1 MAERAT
7 QIALEARMP
16 EAAIESAKVWADAA
30 PDSPRALGAAA
41 SLLVSANRVDEAQ
54 PYLMRILA
62 ASGEGRGDGFLQV
75 NRLLANN
82 PDKGASLRAMQSL
95 AAPYPTLAQARFAVA
110 ASAANAEQ
118 DDIALKEIRAASQ
131 LKPDWELAAL
141 FEAQL
146 LQKKSNAAA
155 SERLAQY
162 LKEYP
167 KSREVRLAYARM
179 LVADKKYPEAR
190 LEFERLV
197 KEYPDNT
204 DVVFSVAVLS
214 MQLEDWPAAETN
226 LKRLLDLGYRD
237 RNAVRFYLGQVAEEQ
252 KHFPDALQWYSEVT
266 RGEQFMPAQI
276 RSAQVLWKQGDL
288 DGARKYLQQVNAQ
301 SNDQRVQL
309 ILAEAQLLRDAKQEK
324 EAFGVVD
331 QALDKLP
338 NHPDLL
344 YDHAMLAEKL
354 DRVDILES
362 SLRKLI
368 RIKPD
373 HAHAYNALG
382 YTLADRNQRL
392 EEAQELIDTGA
403 QAFARR
409 RVHHGQHGLGAV
421 PPGQGGGGAQVPAA
435 RLRDPSRRRDR
446 GAPRRGIVGARPSR
460 RGTQGLGRGAQEDA
474 RQRSPD
480 EDRPAARQV
489 ARPFRAR
496 VARSAMRTH
505 SILLLATVATALLG
519 ACASLPPPVPRAG
532 EFAVVGR
539 VAVRYGDEA
548 ASGRVAWRHSDAD
561 DDLVISTP
569 LGQGIAEITR
579 REGVYTLVAA
589 DRQRFTASDPER
601 LTEQALG
608 YALPLDGL
616 PDWLR
621 GRAQPGVPAEAR
633 YDGKQLAELRQQ
645 GWTIEYLAYEDD
657 GRLPRRLRLTRG
669 ALDIRLAIEEWQ
681 VAPR

>member
-1 MAERAT
+1 MTPFLPRFVVHRALRVLALAVLAGLLAACAGQPSRTATAPAPAAEAVAKKPSADEPGAANAREPALPKQELTDETVYEFLLAEIAGQRGNTTLSAQAYADLARKTKDPRVAERAT

-54 PYLMRILA
+54 PYLQRILA
-62 ASGEGRGDGFLQV
+62 TSGEGRGDGFLQI

-110 ASAANAEQ
+110 ASAASAGE
-118 DDIALKEIRAASQ
+118 DELALKEIRAASQ
-131 LKPDWELAAL
+131 LKPDWELAVL

-167 KSREVRLAYARM
+167 KSREVRLAYART

-214 MQLEDWPAAETN
+214 MQLEDWPVAETN

-237 RNAVRFYLGQVAEEQ
+237 RNAVRFYLGQVSEEQ
-252 KHFPDALQWYSEVT
+252 KRFPDALMWYSEVT

-354 DRVDILES
+354 DRVDVLES

-368 RIKPD
+368 LIKPD

-382 YTLADRNQRL
+382 YSLADRNQRL
-392 EEAQELIDTGA
+392 EEAQDLIDKA
-403 QAFARR
+403 LKLAPDDAFIMDSMGWVLFRQ
-409 RVHHGQHGLGAV
+409 GKGEEGLKYLQRAYSIR
-421 PPGQGGGGAQVPAA
+421 PDAEIAA
-435 RLRDPSRRRDR
+435 HLGEVLWALGRRD
-446 GAPRRGIVGARPSR
+446 
-460 RGTQGLGRGAQEDA
+460 DA
-474 RQRSPD
+474 RKVWNEALKKTPDSEVLTKTVQR
-480 EDRPAARQV
+480 
-489 ARPFRAR
+489 
-496 VARSAMRTH
+496 
-505 SILLLATVATALLG
+505 LG
-519 ACASLPPPVPRAG
+519 
-532 EFAVVGR
+532 
-539 VAVRYGDEA
+539 
-548 ASGRVAWRHSDAD
+548 
-561 DDLVISTP
+561 
-569 LGQGIAEITR
+569 
-579 REGVYTLVAA
+579 
-589 DRQRFTASDPER
+589 
-601 LTEQALG
+601 
-608 YALPLDGL
+608 
-616 PDWLR
+616 
-621 GRAQPGVPAEAR
+621 
-633 YDGKQLAELRQQ
+633 K
-645 GWTIEYLAYEDD
+645 
-657 GRLPRRLRLTRG
+657 
-669 ALDIRLAIEEWQ
+669 
-681 VAPR
+681 

>member
-1 MAERAT
+1 MTPFLPPSVIHRALRALALSVLVGLLAACAGQPSRTAAGQAPVDEAVAKKLSADETGAANAGEAALPKQELTGETVYEFLLAEIASQRGNATLSAQAYADLARRTKDPRVAERAT

-54 PYLMRILA
+54 PYWKRLLA

-82 PDKGASLRAMQSL
+82 PDKEASLRAMQGL
-95 AAPYPTLAQARFAVA
+95 AEPYPTLAQARFAVA
-110 ASAANAEQ
+110 ASAASAGQ
-118 DDIALKEIRAASQ
+118 DEIALKEIRAASQ

-155 SERLAQY
+155 SDRLVQY

-167 KSREVRLAYARM
+167 KSREVRLAYART

-214 MQLEDWPAAETN
+214 MQLEDWPVAETN

-237 RNAVRFYLGQVAEEQ
+237 RNAVRFYLGQVSEEQ
-252 KHFPDALQWYSEVT
+252 KHFPDAIQWDSEVT

-276 RSAQVLWKQGDL
+276 RTAQVLWKQGDL
-288 DGARKYLQQVNAQ
+288 DGARKYLQQVSAQ
-301 SNDQRVQL
+301 NNDQRVQL

-382 YTLADRNQRL
+382 YSLADRNQRL
-392 EEAQELIDTGA
+392 EEAHELVG
-403 QAFARR
+403 QALKLSPDDAFIMDSMGWVLFRQ
-409 RVHHGQHGLGAV
+409 GKGEEGLKYLQHAYSIRPDAEIAAHLGEVLWAL
-421 PPGQGGGGAQVPAA
+421 G
-435 RLRDPSRRRDR
+435 RRDE
-446 GAPRRGIVGARPSR
+446 ARK
-460 RGTQGLGRGAQEDA
+460 
-474 RQRSPD
+474 
-480 EDRPAARQV
+480 V
-489 ARPFRAR
+489 W
-496 VARSAMRTH
+496 
-505 SILLLATVATALLG
+505 
-519 ACASLPPPVPRAG
+519 
-532 EFAVVGR
+532 
-539 VAVRYGDEA
+539 DEA
-548 ASGRVAWRHSDAD
+548 
-561 DDLVISTP
+561 LKKTP
-569 LGQGIAEITR
+569 DSEVLTKTVQRLG
-579 REGVYTLVAA
+579 
-589 DRQRFTASDPER
+589 
-601 LTEQALG
+601 
-608 YALPLDGL
+608 
-616 PDWLR
+616 
-621 GRAQPGVPAEAR
+621 
-633 YDGKQLAELRQQ
+633 K
-645 GWTIEYLAYEDD
+645 
-657 GRLPRRLRLTRG
+657 
-669 ALDIRLAIEEWQ
+669 
-681 VAPR
+681 

>member
-1 MAERAT
+1 MTPLLPRLVIGRALRALALSVLVGLLAACAGQPSRTASAQAPDAEAAAKKPSADEPGATSAREPALPKQELTDETVYEFLLAEIAGQRGNATLSAQAYSDLARRTKDPRVAERAT

-75 NRLLANN
+75 NRLLASN

-95 AAPYPTLAQARFAVA
+95 AAPYPALAQARFAVA

-392 EEAQELIDTGA
+392 AEAQELIDTA
-403 QAFARR
+403 LKLSPDDAFIMDSMGWVLFRQGKAEE
-409 RVHHGQHGLGAV
+409 GLKYLQRAYALR
-421 PPGQGGGGAQVPAA
+421 PDADIAA
-435 RLRDPSRRRDR
+435 HLGEVLWALGRRDE
-446 GAPRRGIVGARPSR
+446 ARK
-460 RGTQGLGRGAQEDA
+460 
-474 RQRSPD
+474 
-480 EDRPAARQV
+480 V
-489 ARPFRAR
+489 W
-496 VARSAMRTH
+496 
-505 SILLLATVATALLG
+505 
-519 ACASLPPPVPRAG
+519 
-532 EFAVVGR
+532 
-539 VAVRYGDEA
+539 DEA
-548 ASGRVAWRHSDAD
+548 
-561 DDLVISTP
+561 LKKTP
-569 LGQGIAEITR
+569 DSEVLTKTVQRLG
-579 REGVYTLVAA
+579 
-589 DRQRFTASDPER
+589 
-601 LTEQALG
+601 
-608 YALPLDGL
+608 
-616 PDWLR
+616 
-621 GRAQPGVPAEAR
+621 
-633 YDGKQLAELRQQ
+633 K
-645 GWTIEYLAYEDD
+645 
-657 GRLPRRLRLTRG
+657 
-669 ALDIRLAIEEWQ
+669 
-681 VAPR
+681 

>member
-1 MAERAT
+1 MTPFLPPSMIHRALRALALSVLVGLLAACAGQPSRTATAPAPADEAVAKKLSTDEAGAANAGDAALPNQELTGETVYEFLLAEIAGQRGNATLSAQAYADLARRTKDPRVAERAT

-54 PYLMRILA
+54 PYLKRILA
-62 ASGEGRGDGFLQV
+62 ASGEGRGDGFIQV

-82 PDKGASLRAMQSL
+82 PDKEASLRAMQGL

-110 ASAANAEQ
+110 ASAASAGQ
-118 DDIALKEIRAASQ
+118 DEIALKEIRAASQ

-155 SERLAQY
+155 SDRLAQY

-167 KSREVRLAYARM
+167 KSREVRLAYART

-214 MQLEDWPAAETN
+214 MQLEDWPVAETN

-237 RNAVRFYLGQVAEEQ
+237 RNAVRFYLGQVSEEQ
-252 KHFPDALQWYSEVT
+252 KHFPDAIQWYSEVT

-276 RSAQVLWKQGDL
+276 RTAQVLWKQGDL
-288 DGARKYLQQVNAQ
+288 DGARKYLQQVSAQ
-301 SNDQRVQL
+301 NNDQRVQL

-382 YTLADRNQRL
+382 YSLADRNQRL
-392 EEAQELIDTGA
+392 EEAHELIG
-403 QAFARR
+403 QALKLSPDDAFIMDSMGWVLFRQ
-409 RVHHGQHGLGAV
+409 GKGEEGLKYLQRAYSIR
-421 PPGQGGGGAQVPAA
+421 PDAEIAA
-435 RLRDPSRRRDR
+435 HLGEVLWALGRRDE
-446 GAPRRGIVGARPSR
+446 ARK
-460 RGTQGLGRGAQEDA
+460 
-474 RQRSPD
+474 
-480 EDRPAARQV
+480 V
-489 ARPFRAR
+489 W
-496 VARSAMRTH
+496 
-505 SILLLATVATALLG
+505 
-519 ACASLPPPVPRAG
+519 
-532 EFAVVGR
+532 
-539 VAVRYGDEA
+539 DEA
-548 ASGRVAWRHSDAD
+548 
-561 DDLVISTP
+561 LKKTP
-569 LGQGIAEITR
+569 DSEVLTKTVQRLG
-579 REGVYTLVAA
+579 
-589 DRQRFTASDPER
+589 
-601 LTEQALG
+601 
-608 YALPLDGL
+608 
-616 PDWLR
+616 
-621 GRAQPGVPAEAR
+621 
-633 YDGKQLAELRQQ
+633 K
-645 GWTIEYLAYEDD
+645 
-657 GRLPRRLRLTRG
+657 
-669 ALDIRLAIEEWQ
+669 
-681 VAPR
+681 

>member
-1 MAERAT
+1 MTPFFSPSVIHRALRALALTVLVGLLAACAGQPSRTAAGQAPADEAVAKKLSADETGAANAGEAALPKQELTGETVYEFLLAEIASQRGNATLSAQAYADLARRTKDPRVAERAT

-54 PYLMRILA
+54 PYLKRILA

-82 PDKGASLRAMQSL
+82 PDKEASLRAMQGL
-95 AAPYPTLAQARFAVA
+95 AEPYPTLAQARFAVA
-110 ASAANAEQ
+110 ASAASAGQ
-118 DDIALKEIRAASQ
+118 DEIALKEIRAASQ

-155 SERLAQY
+155 SDRLVQY

-167 KSREVRLAYARM
+167 KSREVRLAYART

-214 MQLEDWPAAETN
+214 MQLEDWPVAETN

-237 RNAVRFYLGQVAEEQ
+237 RNAVRFYLGQVSEEQ
-252 KHFPDALQWYSEVT
+252 KHFPDAIQWYSEVT

-276 RSAQVLWKQGDL
+276 RTAQVLWKQGDL
-288 DGARKYLQQVNAQ
+288 DGARKYLQQVSVQN
-301 SNDQRVQL
+301 NDQRVQL

-354 DRVDILES
+354 DRVDVLES

-382 YTLADRNQRL
+382 YSLADRNQRL
-392 EEAQELIDTGA
+392 EEAQELIG
-403 QAFARR
+403 QALKLSPDDAFIMDSMGWVLFRQ
-409 RVHHGQHGLGAV
+409 GKGEEGLKYLQRAYSIR
-421 PPGQGGGGAQVPAA
+421 PDAEIAA
-435 RLRDPSRRRDR
+435 HLGEVLWALGRRDE
-446 GAPRRGIVGARPSR
+446 ARK
-460 RGTQGLGRGAQEDA
+460 
-474 RQRSPD
+474 
-480 EDRPAARQV
+480 V
-489 ARPFRAR
+489 W
-496 VARSAMRTH
+496 
-505 SILLLATVATALLG
+505 
-519 ACASLPPPVPRAG
+519 
-532 EFAVVGR
+532 
-539 VAVRYGDEA
+539 DEA
-548 ASGRVAWRHSDAD
+548 
-561 DDLVISTP
+561 LKKTP
-569 LGQGIAEITR
+569 DSEVLTKTVQRLG
-579 REGVYTLVAA
+579 
-589 DRQRFTASDPER
+589 
-601 LTEQALG
+601 
-608 YALPLDGL
+608 
-616 PDWLR
+616 
-621 GRAQPGVPAEAR
+621 
-633 YDGKQLAELRQQ
+633 K
-645 GWTIEYLAYEDD
+645 
-657 GRLPRRLRLTRG
+657 
-669 ALDIRLAIEEWQ
+669 
-681 VAPR
+681 